1 MAGSTGDAQLFEGV
15 FKVTHVDAV
24 KYDRVARIT
33 ATSDAASAD
42 PMDMTLDINTELF
55 PMSEG
60 DGFRVVLATSLAL
73 DGGKDEEKGWRDA
86 SKLGGPP
93 TLADNF
99 DYVCY
104 GKVYRFEDS
113 KNGEQI
119 SSPRSGSTTSISSS
133 RAAKIRRA
141 LGTAPTRRLR
151 PNAAPGPMSLRPA
164 DHWLRRMNNE

>member
-119 SSPRSGSTTSISSS
+119 KAYMSFGGLLMCLNGPYKKLTPLRVDYVYLLVKGSQ
-133 RAAKIRRA
+133 
-141 LGTAPTRRLR
+141 
-151 PNAAPGPMSLRPA
+151 
-164 DHWLRRMNNE
+164 D

>member
-73 DGGKDEEKGWRDA
+73 DGSKDEEKGWRDA

-119 SSPRSGSTTSISSS
+119 KAYISFGGLLMCLNGPYKKLTPLRVDYVYLLVKGSQ
-133 RAAKIRRA
+133 
-141 LGTAPTRRLR
+141 
-151 PNAAPGPMSLRPA
+151 
-164 DHWLRRMNNE
+164 D

>member
-1 MAGSTGDAQLFEGV
+1 MAVSTGDAQLFEGV

-33 ATSDAASAD
+33 AMSDSTSAD

-73 DGGKDEEKGWRDA
+73 DGSKDEEKGWRDA

-119 SSPRSGSTTSISSS
+119 KAYISFGGLLMCLNGPYKKLTPLRVDYVYLLVKGSQ
-133 RAAKIRRA
+133 
-141 LGTAPTRRLR
+141 
-151 PNAAPGPMSLRPA
+151 
-164 DHWLRRMNNE
+164 D

>member
-73 DGGKDEEKGWRDA
+73 DGSKDEEKGWRDA

-119 SSPRSGSTTSISSS
+119 KTYISFGGLLMCLNGPYKKLTPLRVDYVYLLVKGSQ
-133 RAAKIRRA
+133 
-141 LGTAPTRRLR
+141 
-151 PNAAPGPMSLRPA
+151 
-164 DHWLRRMNNE
+164 D

>member
-73 DGGKDEEKGWRDA
+73 DGSKDEEKGWRDA

-119 SSPRSGSTTSISSS
+119 KAYMSFGGLLMCLNGPYKKLTPLRVDYVYLLVKGSQ
-133 RAAKIRRA
+133 
-141 LGTAPTRRLR
+141 
-151 PNAAPGPMSLRPA
+151 
-164 DHWLRRMNNE
+164 D

>member
-1 MAGSTGDAQLFEGV
+1 MAVSTGDAQLFEGV
-15 FKVTHVDAV
+15 FKVTHVDQV

-33 ATSDAASAD
+33 ATSDSSAAD

-73 DGGKDEEKGWRDA
+73 DGSKDEEKGWRDA

-113 KNGEQI
+113 KNGEQ
-119 SSPRSGSTTSISSS
+119 
-133 RAAKIRRA
+133 
-141 LGTAPTRRLR
+141 
-151 PNAAPGPMSLRPA
+151 M
-164 DHWLRRMNNE
+164 